1 MKPTFAKAL
10 ATSIDD
16 KEYTLSCVMTA
27 EVTDRHGEIVDV
39 ETMSIDNFMLNPVVL
54 QSHNYDKLAVG
65 KVLSVTKTVN
75 EQGVKE
81 MNCVIKFAVEEYE
94 VAKTHFE
101 LYKGGYM
108 SAFSIGFRVGGVEQ
122 DAITNTTRLI
132 NCELLEISCVSVPAN
147 QLALAKSKGID
158 IDPILKTIPAL
169 ELNKAICDAL
179 IDIKQLLQVKSEVI
193 DKKDE
198 EDKVKGTDIAKQK
211 AKLMV
216 EKAIRSLIHY

>member
-16 KEYTLSCVMTA
+16 KEHTLACVMTA
-27 EVTDRHGEIVDV
+27 EVTDRHGEVVDV

-65 KVLSVTKTVN
+65 KVLSVTKTIN
-75 EQGVKE
+75 EQGIKE

-108 SAFSIGFRVGGVEQ
+108 SAFSIGFRVGGVET
-122 DAITNTTRLI
+122 DAMTGVTRLI

-193 DKKDE
+193 DKKSE
-198 EDKVKGTDIAKQK
+198 EDKVLGTDIAKQK